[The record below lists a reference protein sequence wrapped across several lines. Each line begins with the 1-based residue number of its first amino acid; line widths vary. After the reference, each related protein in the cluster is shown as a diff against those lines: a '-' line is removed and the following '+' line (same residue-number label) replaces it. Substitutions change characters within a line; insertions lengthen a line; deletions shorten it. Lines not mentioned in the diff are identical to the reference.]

1 MANLFDGLKIPTD
14 FDADVGVSIDQKTM
28 MFLGGI
34 FLLYLIAKKR
44 KIL

>member
-14 FDADVGVSIDQKTM
+14 FDTDVDVSINQKTM